1 MGQIIQ
7 ILKTFNRVI
16 RFSYPFHKY
25 HKYEC
30 CKVYRTGTLIKEEYL
45 SNSGNFFGLP
55 FFSMET
61 VRMMSGGNPTLPN
74 IHEHCAYLHE
84 VFKVVFLLKINIQY
98 HMLFH
103 SSNCNIMHD
112 GLTF

>member
-7 ILKTFNRVI
+7 ILKIFNRVI
-16 RFSYPFHKY
+16 RFSYPF

-55 FFSMET
+55 IFFFY
-61 VRMMSGGNPTLPN
+61 GNSQDDERWEPHPTQHP
-74 IHEHCAYLHE
+74 
-84 VFKVVFLLKINIQY
+84 
-98 HMLFH
+98 
-103 SSNCNIMHD
+103 
-112 GLTF
+112 